1 MNSPQVHPL
10 PKAIKILTLLLISI
24 GGIFA
29 LYYLI
34 FEKQAYTSVESALFL
49 DSIVVPFDWVQI
61 GQISFPISVDNF
73 LIFQEF
79 KALVP
84 EFKTSE
90 SYYFGGIVLLICSA
104 VLALISSFRKTYFL
118 IAAIGWIVLL
128 TFGNFNGLNIGGLSA
143 NFPLIILLI
152 GTVLPIIY
160 FHIWGEFLPF
170 WVKWLIS
177 TFSLAS
183 SVGILIQL
191 STIVSPALYLAHHAT
206 VLSFGLSIAWI
217 FWSGHAVISG
227 SYLLLCKVNRNIG
240 IKISSQ
246 MMVIAGLYLILL
258 IALFLDLI
266 GDQVLFFPIFN
277 PLFLIFPIG
286 LLGWLPLKAK
296 LQQSH
301 GLAAG
306 STVLKTLYLLG
317 FGISLW
323 LIWKLQISGN
333 QPGVE
338 LLKHLLVYSQ
348 FGFSL
353 FFMVYL
359 FSNFFSIMNSGKA
372 VEEILY
378 KPHYLPY
385 YHLRVGGLISMLLL
399 TTISGG
405 IVGVQV
411 NSMSNNILGDYYYET
426 DQKLEASILYENAW
440 LHYRNN
446 PKAKHTTAQLLFQLN
461 QPSLAKQHLEESFA
475 QAPQVDNILLLSDRL
490 HFENKIFES
499 IYYLERGLKYF
510 PNEPKLVNNLALFY
524 TKVNRTNDALN
535 LLSNSKNTDPILKSN
550 LLALQIKIGKPV
562 MENENPNST
571 IDQINHLA
579 ASNSLGN
586 IPDEDLLNSLQQNLK
601 TQDSPM
607 ILQAALRN
615 IHSQKERSN
624 PDADLQVLDSLA
636 AREDMQDYIMNL
648 QETAV
653 IRSLG
658 AGRVTEA
665 IKNLNG
671 LAFRNPSDAGYFL
684 HLSSSILA
692 QNLDFKKAANELFA
706 AEEKG
711 FQAFKPHHL
720 AIINLAGMPEKANEL
735 AQQYQVNLPIYLQND
750 NSSTSEYLSQIG
762 AFHEKQGASLFEKWK
777 TLAPN
782 ELKTD
787 LALRILSYK
796 AHDLERTHLNQLLT
810 YLTSELGEQ
819 KQLEKFIQNPDFNQP
834 ESLKAYRNWLQVGD
848 ELTANPYLTPLI
860 LIAAK
865 KTQDPVIAY
874 QILNN
879 ASEFNHDPVLWI
891 LKIKAA
897 RKIGLDNYANEA
909 FLELSKKIPISEL
922 SLLQEK
928 NF

>member
-1 MNSPQVHPL
+1 MNSPQVHSL

-24 GGIFA
+24 GGVFA
-29 LYYLI
+29 FFYLT
-34 FEKQAYTSVESALFL
+34 FEKKAYSSIESALFL

-61 GQISFPISVDNF
+61 GPISFPISVDNF

-79 KALVP
+79 KALAP
-84 EFKTSE
+84 EFKTTE
-90 SYYFGGIVLLICSA
+90 SYFFGMIVLMISSA
-104 VLALISSFRKTYFL
+104 FLALISEFKKTYFL
-118 IAAIGWIVLL
+118 IATIGWIVLL

-143 NFPLIILLI
+143 NFPLIILLV
-152 GTVLPIIY
+152 GTLLPIIY
-160 FHIWGEFLPF
+160 FHIWGQSISFGI
-170 WVKWLIS
+170 KWLIS
-177 TFSLAS
+177 TLSFAAS
-183 SVGILIQL
+183 AGLMTEM
-191 STIVSPALYLAHHAT
+191 STIVSPVLYLAYHAT
-206 VLSFGLSIAWI
+206 VLSFGLSIAWV
-217 FWSGHAVISG
+217 FWNGHAVMSG
-227 SYLLLCKVNRNIG
+227 SYLLLCRVNRNIG

-258 IALFLDLI
+258 IVLYLDLI

-286 LLGWLPLKAK
+286 LLGWWPLKAK
-296 LQQSH
+296 INQSH

-317 FGISLW
+317 FGMSLW

-333 QPGVE
+333 QPGIE
-338 LLKHLLVYSQ
+338 LLKHLLIYSQ

-359 FSNFFSIMNSGKA
+359 FSNFFSIMNSGNA
-372 VEEILY
+372 VEKILY

-385 YHLRVGGLISMLLL
+385 YHLRIGGLIAMLLL
-399 TTISGG
+399 TTVADG

-411 NSMSNNILGDYYYET
+411 NSMSTNILADYYYET

-440 LHYRNN
+440 VRYRNN

-475 QAPQVDNILLLSDRL
+475 QAPQVDNIILLSDRL
-490 HFENKIFES
+490 HREKKIFES

-524 TKVNRTNDALN
+524 TKINRTNDALN
-535 LLSNSKNTDPILKSN
+535 LLSNSKNTDTILNSN
-550 LLALQIKIGKPV
+550 LLALQIKNGKSEIGHKSPH
-562 MENENPNST
+562 SA

-586 IPDEDLLNSLQQNLK
+586 IPTEDLLNSLRQNLK
-601 TQDSPM
+601 NQDSPM

-624 PDADLQVLDSLA
+624 PDADLRVLDSLA

-692 QNLDFKKAANELFA
+692 QNLDFKKATNELIA

-720 AIINLAGMPEKANEL
+720 AIINLGGMPEKAFEL
-735 AQQYQVNLPIYLQND
+735 AQNYQIDFPIYLQKD
-750 NSSTSEYLSQIG
+750 NGLTSEYLSQIG
-762 AFHEKQGASLFEKWK
+762 AFHEKRGTDHVEKWK

-782 ELKTD
+782 VLKTD

-796 AHDLERTHLNQLLT
+796 AHDLERTHLNQLQD
-810 YLTSELGEQ
+810 YLSSELGEQ
-819 KQLEKFIQNPDFNQP
+819 KQLEKYLQNPDFNQP
-834 ESLKAYRNWLQVGD
+834 ESLKAYTNWLKVGE

-860 LIAAK
+860 LTAAK
-865 KTQDPVIAY
+865 QTKDPVMAY

-879 ASEFNHDPVLWI
+879 ASEFNQDPFLWM

-897 RKIGLDNYANEA
+897 RNIGLDNYANEA
-909 FLELSKKIPISEL
+909 FLELSKKIQISEL
-922 SLLQEK
+922 LLLQEK

>member
-24 GGIFA
+24 GGVFA
-29 LYYLI
+29 FFYLT
-34 FEKQAYTSVESALFL
+34 FEKKAYSSVESALFL

-61 GQISFPISVDNF
+61 GPISFPISVDNF

-79 KALVP
+79 KALAP
-84 EFKTSE
+84 EFKTTE
-90 SYYFGGIVLLICSA
+90 SYFFGMIVLLISSA
-104 VLALISSFRKTYFL
+104 FLALISEFKKTFFL
-118 IAAIGWIVLL
+118 IGAIGWIVLL

-143 NFPLIILLI
+143 NFPLIILLV
-152 GTVLPIIY
+152 GTLLPIIY
-160 FHIWGEFLPF
+160 FHIWGQSISFGI
-170 WVKWLIS
+170 KWLIS
-177 TFSLAS
+177 TLSFAAS
-183 SVGILIQL
+183 AGLMTEM
-191 STIVSPALYLAHHAT
+191 STIVSPVLYLAYHAT
-206 VLSFGLSIAWI
+206 VLSFGLSIAWV
-217 FWSGHAVISG
+217 FWNGHAVMSG
-227 SYLLLCKVNRNIG
+227 SYLLLCRVNRNIG

-258 IALFLDLI
+258 IVLYLDLI

-286 LLGWLPLKAK
+286 LLGWWPLKAK
-296 LQQSH
+296 INQSH

-317 FGISLW
+317 FGMSLW

-333 QPGVE
+333 QPGIE
-338 LLKHLLVYSQ
+338 LLKHLLIYSQ

-359 FSNFFSIMNSGKA
+359 FSNFFSIMNSGNA
-372 VEEILY
+372 VEKILY

-385 YHLRVGGLISMLLL
+385 YHLRIGGLIAMLLL
-399 TTISGG
+399 TTVADG

-411 NSMSNNILGDYYYET
+411 NSMSTNILADYYYET

-440 LHYRNN
+440 VRYRNN

-475 QAPQVDNILLLSDRL
+475 QAPQVDNIILLSDRL
-490 HFENKIFES
+490 HREKKIFES

-524 TKVNRTNDALN
+524 TKINRTNDALK
-535 LLSNSKNTDPILKSN
+535 LLINSKNTDTILNSN
-550 LLALQIKIGKPV
+550 LLALQIKNGKSEIGQKSPH
-562 MENENPNST
+562 SA

-586 IPDEDLLNSLQQNLK
+586 IPTEDLLNSLRQNLK
-601 TQDSPM
+601 NQDSPM

-624 PDADLQVLDSLA
+624 PDADLRVLDSLA

-648 QETAV
+648 QETAA

-692 QNLDFKKAANELFA
+692 QNLDFKKATNELIA

-720 AIINLAGMPEKANEL
+720 AIINLGGMPEKAFEL
-735 AQQYQVNLPIYLQND
+735 AQNYQIDFPIYLQKD
-750 NSSTSEYLSQIG
+750 NGLTSEYLSQIG
-762 AFHEKQGASLFEKWK
+762 AFHEKRGTDHVEKWK

-782 ELKTD
+782 VLKTD

-796 AHDLERTHLNQLLT
+796 AHDLERTHLNQLQD
-810 YLTSELGEQ
+810 YLSLELGEQ
-819 KQLEKFIQNPDFNQP
+819 KQLEKYLQNPDFNQP
-834 ESLKAYRNWLQVGD
+834 ESLKAYTNWLKVGE

-860 LIAAK
+860 LTAAK
-865 KTQDPVIAY
+865 QTKDPVMAY

-879 ASEFNHDPVLWI
+879 ASEFNQDPFLWM

-897 RKIGLDNYANEA
+897 RNIGLDNYANEA
-909 FLELSKKIPISEL
+909 FLELSKKIQISEL
-922 SLLQEK
+922 LLLQEK